1 VQRLFQV
8 GTYRAM
14 LERHNNGKKIGVEQL
29 FRDFSKLTVAA
40 GEKITMNYLTSA
52 ASIFN
57 KFFASNVLKDTAFP
71 SQEMAF
77 LADELFG
84 KRTPIDS
91 VAKLEDLIKIA
102 RSDVESISWLFTSL
116 CDYVLNGVCKVAEMN
131 SSALSGGK
139 SNPKGLYHVWLWKR
153 ENLSLLLAKIEMH
166 VDQEDVAI
174 IRRALASHTAYR
186 EHFGGWPFN
195 RATLTQ
201 RLEGATKP
209 AQNLSWLGALSAAGQ
224 LAAKFAAD
232 IAYTAKWDGV
242 LKGSVRWGASL
253 QEFLEHTDVAPLWS
267 KVSGSEKN
275 DAVPMAGN
283 DSFLLSADEQL
294 DSFVSFVASEAKVT
308 VKEMKDDDALQVR
321 DAVDESKTL
330 VSSLL
335 STVDGSVSCQ
345 QLALALRALEVSKVR
360 GSPKA
365 GTVLFWYDNES
376 SGEQSS
382 DPRRS
387 LTPLRRDQ
395 LEKTIMAAMSIREP
409 EAPDWDAD
417 EAPAL
422 CPQACDVYIFTDGGR
437 STHGTN
443 FTSMFTKT
451 AGNVAQRRVNLI
463 YSEEAVT
470 EHRK

>member
-1 VQRLFQV
+1 
-8 GTYRAM
+8 
-14 LERHNNGKKIGVEQL
+14 
-29 FRDFSKLTVAA
+29 
-40 GEKITMNYLTSA
+40 
-52 ASIFN
+52 
-57 KFFASNVLKDTAFP
+57 
-71 SQEMAF
+71 
-77 LADELFG
+77 
-84 KRTPIDS
+84 
-91 VAKLEDLIKIA
+91 
-102 RSDVESISWLFTSL
+102 
-116 CDYVLNGVCKVAEMN
+116 
-131 SSALSGGK
+131 
-139 SNPKGLYHVWLWKR
+139 
-153 ENLSLLLAKIEMH
+153 
-166 VDQEDVAI
+166 
-174 IRRALASHTAYR
+174 RALASHTAYR

-283 DSFLLSADEQL
+283 DSFLQSADEQL

-382 DPRRS
+382 DPKNS
-387 LTPLRRDQ
+387 LTPLRREQ

>member
-1 VQRLFQV
+1 
-8 GTYRAM
+8 
-14 LERHNNGKKIGVEQL
+14 
-29 FRDFSKLTVAA
+29 
-40 GEKITMNYLTSA
+40 
-52 ASIFN
+52 
-57 KFFASNVLKDTAFP
+57 
-71 SQEMAF
+71 
-77 LADELFG
+77 
-84 KRTPIDS
+84 
-91 VAKLEDLIKIA
+91 
-102 RSDVESISWLFTSL
+102 
-116 CDYVLNGVCKVAEMN
+116 
-131 SSALSGGK
+131 
-139 SNPKGLYHVWLWKR
+139 
-153 ENLSLLLAKIEMH
+153 
-166 VDQEDVAI
+166 
-174 IRRALASHTAYR
+174 
-186 EHFGGWPFN
+186 
-195 RATLTQ
+195 
-201 RLEGATKP
+201 
-209 AQNLSWLGALSAAGQ
+209 AAGQ

-283 DSFLLSADEQL
+283 DSFLQSADEQL

-330 VSSLL
+330 VS
-335 STVDGSVSCQ
+335 
-345 QLALALRALEVSKVR
+345 KVR

-387 LTPLRRDQ
+387 LTPLRREQ